1 MNMIGIKCPHCGADL
16 TINDG
21 IDVFYCD
28 YCGGQIIMN
37 GLSDAAYESRTK
49 IKNME
54 HKEKM
59 LDKRYE
65 HEKYTE
71 QKKVQELL
79 RDLGIVIAVVFVV
92 IICFNISSNKNEKEY
107 NRIVTEV
114 QQDIAKGN
122 FDSAYVTAQKLVYP
136 DSSEKEKKQKW
147 DNTRRELINQI
158 IEAEK
163 EATGKS
169 THKPEKKGLFD

>member
-16 TINDG
+16 KINDE
-21 IDVFYCD
+21 IDVFYCNF
-28 YCGGQIIMN
+28 CGGQIFMN

-49 IKNME
+49 IKGMK
-54 HKEKM
+54 H
-59 LDKRYE
+59 E
-65 HEKYTE
+65 HEKYNDRE
-71 QKKVQELL
+71 KLKSLL
-79 RDLGIVIAVVFVV
+79 QYLGITVAV
-92 IICFNISSNKNEKEY
+92 IIIISVYFGITSSKNEKEY

-114 QQDIAKGN
+114 QQDISNGD
-122 FDSAYVTAQKLVYP
+122 FDSAYVTAQELVYP
-136 DSSEKEKKQKW
+136 NSSEKEKKKKW

-163 EATGKS
+163 AATGSS